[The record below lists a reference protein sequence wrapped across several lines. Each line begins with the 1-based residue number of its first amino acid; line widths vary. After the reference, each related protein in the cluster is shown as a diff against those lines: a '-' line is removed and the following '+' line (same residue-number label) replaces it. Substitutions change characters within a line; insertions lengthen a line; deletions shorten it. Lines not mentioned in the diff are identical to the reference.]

1 MRVCVCVCVCVR
13 VCACERDPDSLVKAL
28 QPFVALTSAVGEEE
42 VGAGA
47 GQHVSVTCTQ
57 THLRDMTNT
66 RERLEPC
73 PPFSFAL
80 SCGLLKVISTREHT

>member
-1 MRVCVCVCVCVR
+1 MCVC

-28 QPFVALTSAVGEEE
+28 QPFVALAGAVGEEE

-57 THLRDMTNT
+57 THLRSVKEDGHEGRINT
-66 RERLEPC
+66 PSSCLLRSL
-73 PPFSFAL
+73 L
-80 SCGLLKVISTREHT
+80 S